1 MMVTI
6 RSTYEGNLRCTATH
20 PSGTELSTDAPKDN
34 EGRGESF
41 SPTDLVATALGNC
54 AMTIMAIVGRRD
66 DLDLTGMS
74 ARVVKEMTTD
84 PRRIAAAP
92 VEITVPVKLTAKQ
105 KETLE
110 HAARHC
116 PVAMSLHPDLDG
128 VMRFEYPDD

>member
-1 MMVTI
+1 
-6 RSTYEGNLRCTATH
+6 
-20 PSGTELSTDAPKDN
+20 
-34 EGRGESF
+34 
-41 SPTDLVATALGNC
+41 
-54 AMTIMAIVGRRD
+54 
-66 DLDLTGMS
+66 
-74 ARVVKEMTTD
+74 MTTD

-92 VEITVPVKLTAKQ
+92 VEITVPGKLTAKQ

>member
-1 MMVTI
+1 MVTI
-6 RSTYEGNLRCTATH
+6 RATYEGDLRCTATH

-66 DLDLTGMS
+66 GLDLTGMTS
-74 ARVVKEMTTD
+74 KVVKAMTKA

-92 VEITVPVKLTAKQ
+92 VEITVPGNLTPEQ
-105 KETLE
+105 KATLE
-110 HAARHC
+110 AAARHC

-128 VMRFEYPDD
+128 RMRFHYPDE